1 MGPTASGKTDLA
13 VALTQQLPCEII
25 SVDSAMV
32 YKGMD
37 IGTAKPSPEIL
48 SLAPHHLIDIRDPSE
63 PYSAADFCKDAQALI
78 DAILQRGRIP
88 LLVGG
93 TMLYFKALQQ
103 GLSNLPVA
111 DPKIRAGLEA
121 EAKQQGWGALHKR
134 LQQIDPI
141 AAARIHPHDPQRLQR
156 ALEVYEITGQ
166 TLTDLSGKPSVGGRS
181 YAWLNLALIPSDRE
195 ILRERIRL
203 RFLQMLDQGFIEE
216 VRGFYNRGDLQPN
229 LPSMR
234 AVGYRQV
241 WQHLAGELTEAEMV
255 EKATIASQQLAKRQL
270 TWLRSWPKLYLF
282 EATYPDL
289 VEEVLKYL
297 SNHGIIFK
305 I

>member
-13 VALTQQLPCEII
+13 VALTGQLPCEII

-37 IGTAKPSPEIL
+37 IGTAKPSNEIL
-48 SLAPHHLIDIRDPSE
+48 NLAPHHLIDIRDPNE
-63 PYSAADFCKDAQALI
+63 PYSAADFCKNAQALI
-78 DAILQRGRIP
+78 EAILQRGRIP

-111 DPKIRAGLEA
+111 DPNIRAGLEA
-121 EAKQQGWGALHKR
+121 EAQQQGWGALHKR

-166 TLTDLSGKPSVGGRS
+166 TLTDLSGKPTVGGRP
-181 YAWLNLALIPSDRE
+181 YAWLNLALIPADRD

-203 RFLQMLDQGFIEE
+203 RFLRMLEQGFIEE

-270 TWLRSWPKLYLF
+270 TWLRSWPKLHLF
-282 EATYPDL
+282 EAAHPDL

-297 SNHGIIFK
+297 SNYGIICK